1 MTRRLAAG
9 LAGLLLAACASNPTP
24 APTTTV
30 RGDQPMQSATTPSAA
45 PTAMAIL
52 EHEVASFEAWRSTF
66 DGYADAR
73 AAGGVRSARVSRS
86 ADAPNVVTVCLTG
99 GSFESL
105 QAFLGTPER
114 RQAMQRAGVVSAPK
128 ITMAVPVED
137 LTVRD
142 RALAG
147 AFVRHR
153 VADFDAWKRGFDA
166 RAGAR
171 AKGGVVGHA
180 IARAK
185 DDPAE
190 VIVLLQADDLDAL
203 RRFTTSD
210 DLRRAMTSLG
220 VQGEPR
226 ITLVTT
232 GPVGR

>member
-9 LAGLLLAACASNPTP
+9 LAGLLLSACASNPAP
-24 APTTTV
+24 APTATV
-30 RGDQPMQSATTPSAA
+30 RDQSMQNTTIPAAA
-45 PTAMAIL
+45 PTAIAIL
-52 EHEVASFEAWRSTF
+52 EHEVASFETWRSTF
-66 DGYADAR
+66 EGYADAR

-86 ADAPNVVTVCLTG
+86 VDAPNVVTVCLTG

-114 RQAMQRAGVVSAPK
+114 RQAMQRAGVVGAPT
-128 ITMAVPVED
+128 ITMAVAVED

-180 IARAK
+180 IARVK
-185 DDPAE
+185 DDPAD
-190 VIVLLQADDLDAL
+190 VIVLLQADDMDAL

-210 DLRRAMTSLG
+210 ELRRAMTSLG
-220 VQGEPR
+220 VRGEPR
-226 ITLVTT
+226 ITLATT